1 MKACVVSGLWR
12 FTAEQVK
19 FEIDKVKIGGLPGE
33 RPTVLV
39 GSIFY
44 NKHSILKDE
53 TKGEFDKERAEE
65 LIKLQEE
72 FSDKTGNPH
81 MLDVVGST
89 PEAIKRFLDFV
100 SSTTDSPLLLD
111 GVTPSI
117 RIAGLD
123 YIKEVGLKNPIVYN
137 SLLPEYRKE
146 ELDKIKEAHVKN
158 AVLLAFNTR
167 EFTSEGRTKAIRKL
181 IPVAKE
187 AGVEKILIDT
197 AVIDIPSLGMAY
209 RAIYEL
215 KNEFGLP
222 TGCGAHN
229 AIGTWRGLKT
239 KMGKQAMHPSM
250 AVAGAITLAAGA
262 DFVLYGPIEYA
273 DYVFP
278 AVALV
283 DAAFAQLQIEK
294 GKMPDPKHPIFRIA

>member
-1 MKACVVSGLWR
+1 LWR
-12 FTAEQVK
+12 FAAEQVK
-19 FEIDKVKIGGLPGE
+19 FEIGKVKIGGLPGE
-33 RPTVLV
+33 RPTVLI

-53 TKGEFDKERAEE
+53 AKGEFDKEKAEE

-89 PEAIKRFLDFV
+89 PEAMRKFLDFV
-100 SSTTDSPLLLD
+100 SSKTDSPLLLD
-111 GVTPSI
+111 GVTASI

-123 YIKEVGLKNPIVYN
+123 YVKEVGLENPIIYN

-146 ELDKIKEAHVKN
+146 ELDKIKEVDMKN
-158 AVLLAFNTR
+158 AVLLAFTTK
-167 EFTSEGRTKAIRKL
+167 EFTSEGRIKAIRKL

-187 AGVEKILIDT
+187 AGLEKLLIDT
-197 AVIDIPSLGMAY
+197 AVIDVPSLGMAY

-215 KNEFGLP
+215 KSEFGLP

-229 AIGTWRGLKT
+229 AIGTWRGLRT
-239 KMGKQAMHPSM
+239 KMGRQAMHPSM
-250 AVAGAITLAAGA
+250 AVASAITLAAGA

-278 AVALV
+278 TVALV
-283 DAAFAQLQIEK
+283 DAAFGQLSIEK
-294 GKMPDPKHPIFRIA
+294 GKMPDARHPIFRIA

>member
-1 MKACVVSGLWR
+1 LWR
-12 FTAEQVK
+12 FAAEQVK
-19 FEIDKVKIGGLPGE
+19 FEIGKVKIGGLPGE
-33 RPTVLV
+33 RPTVLI

-53 TKGEFDKERAEE
+53 AKGEFDKEKAEE

-89 PEAIKRFLDFV
+89 PEAMRKFLDFV
-100 SSTTDSPLLLD
+100 SSKTDSPLLLD
-111 GVTPSI
+111 GVTASI

-123 YIKEVGLKNPIVYN
+123 YVKEVGLKNPVIYN

-146 ELDKIKEAHVKN
+146 ELDKIKEVDMKN
-158 AVLLAFNTR
+158 AVLLAFTTK
-167 EFTSEGRTKAIRKL
+167 EFTSEGRIKAIRKL

-187 AGVEKILIDT
+187 AGLEKLLIDT
-197 AVIDIPSLGMAY
+197 AVIDVPSLGMAY

-215 KNEFGLP
+215 KSEFGLP

-229 AIGTWRGLKT
+229 AIGTWRGLRT
-239 KMGKQAMHPSM
+239 KMGRQAMHPSM
-250 AVAGAITLAAGA
+250 AVASAITLAAGA

-278 AVALV
+278 TVALV
-283 DAAFAQLQIEK
+283 DAAFGQLSIEK
-294 GKMPDPKHPIFRIA
+294 GKMPDARHPIFRIA

>member
-1 MKACVVSGLWR
+1 LWQ

-19 FEIDKVKIGGLPGE
+19 FEIGKVKIGGLPGE

-53 TKGEFDKERAEE
+53 AKGEFDRERAEG

-100 SSTTDSPLLLD
+100 SSKTDSPLLLD
-111 GVTPSI
+111 GVTASI
-117 RIAGLD
+117 RATGLD
-123 YIKEVGLKNPIVYN
+123 YVKEVGLKNPIIYN
-137 SLLPEYRKE
+137 SLLPEYKKE
-146 ELDKIKEAHVKN
+146 ELDKIREANVKN

-167 EFTSEGRTKAIRKL
+167 EFTSEGRVKAIRKL

-187 AGVEKILIDT
+187 AGLEKLLIDT

-229 AIGTWRGLKT
+229 AIGTWRGLRT
-239 KMGKQAMHPSM
+239 KMGKQATHPSM
-250 AVAGAITLAAGA
+250 AVASAITLAAGA

-278 AVALV
+278 TVAMV
-283 DAAFAQLQIEK
+283 DAAFGQLQIEK
-294 GKMPDPKHPIFRIA
+294 GKMPDRTHPIFRIA